1 MEDAVVGG
9 GAGNGGGCGCW
20 TRPFQAALISRISR
34 WMSTTTEANAC
45 SVRGAPEETVASEI
59 VEFMEDGGAV
69 GVTGGCVVTVGK
81 GSDIV
86 AWEADTRLIG
96 FLILPG
102 ILRSL

>member
-20 TRPFQAALISRISR
+20 TRPFQAARISRISR
-34 WMSTTTEANAC
+34 WMSRTTEANAC
-45 SVRGAPEETVASEI
+45 NVRGAPEEAVASEI
-59 VEFMEDGGAV
+59 PEFTEDSGAV
-69 GVTGGCVVTVGK
+69 GVTGGCVVAVGK

-86 AWEADTRLIG
+86 AWEADTKLIG

-102 ILRSL
+102 TLRSL